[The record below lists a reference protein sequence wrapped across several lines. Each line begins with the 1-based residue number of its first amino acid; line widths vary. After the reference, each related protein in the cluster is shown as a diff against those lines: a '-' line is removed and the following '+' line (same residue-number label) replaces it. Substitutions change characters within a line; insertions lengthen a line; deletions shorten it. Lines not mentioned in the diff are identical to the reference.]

1 VDTPCPFRY
10 VHRGRTFCHLAID
23 ERKHATIEVVPSA
36 CGTCRVPGILARH
49 ACRHLS
55 FGVEVDEWGGR
66 LSAETHHV
74 ACEAK
79 VIRLFDFGECGQGV
93 CEYWEEWETD
103 EAVRKAAAAAE
114 DDRRRKERAKAPS
127 EDEPE

>member
-1 VDTPCPFRY
+1 MENPCAFRY

-23 ERKHATIEVVPSA
+23 ERKYTTAEVVPTA
-36 CGTCRVPGILARH
+36 CSTCRVPGILAQH

-66 LSAETHHV
+66 LTAETHHV

-79 VIRLFDFGECGQGV
+79 VVRLFTFDECGEGV
-93 CEYWEEWETD
+93 CELWEAWDREHAIAT
-103 EAVRKAAAAAE
+103 AAAAAE
-114 DDRRRKERAKAPS
+114 EDRQRKERARKLQ
-127 EDEPE
+127 EDEPS